1 MKARVATRLT
11 LWLSAG
17 VIAGALAADPYTPPT
32 PDAFLRGI
40 KSYPYAAPAARR
52 DRIRAGVRSSPDAC
66 PGRKSASSWATLTSA
81 SSRTAAAPATRSPP
95 GELFTYI
102 LEKPAATEAVQGSRV
117 VLWLGNDFKLQ
128 AITIHGA
135 PGLETNISRRNQAC
149 TTP

>member
-1 MKARVATRLT
+1 MKVRVATLA
-11 LWLSAG
+11 LWMSAG
-17 VIAGALAADPYTPPT
+17 VIAAALAADPYTPPT

-52 DRIRAGVRSSPDAC
+52 DRIRAGVPKLARCMAWAEVRKLMGDPDF
-66 PGRKSASSWATLTSA
+66 GI
-81 SSRTAAAPATRSPP
+81 TAYRGGTGNTVPTRR
-95 GELFTYI
+95 LFTYI

-149 TTP
+149 PAT